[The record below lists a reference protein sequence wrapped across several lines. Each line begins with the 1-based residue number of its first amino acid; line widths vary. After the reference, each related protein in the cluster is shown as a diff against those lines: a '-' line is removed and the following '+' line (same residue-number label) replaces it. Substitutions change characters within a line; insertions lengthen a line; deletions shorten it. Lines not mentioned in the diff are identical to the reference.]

1 MVERICARCDGASP
15 SEHAYCGHC
24 GASFDQSLARRPT
37 SQPLAQRPFAA
48 LAARSR
54 QLPAPWKQA
63 GKVVALG
70 AATIVAEA
78 GLAWLQRRQQGKY
91 PALPA
96 PQMPTTARI
105 VALGWR
111 VSETWQGDQLRE
123 RVEEQVMWLEP
134 LPRRH

>member
-1 MVERICARCDGASP
+1 MVERICSRCDGASP
-15 SEHAYCGHC
+15 GEHAFCGHC
-24 GASFDQSLARRPT
+24 GAPFDQPLARR
-37 SQPLAQRPFAA
+37 SVDQPLARRSAAA
-48 LAARSR
+48 LAARAR

-63 GKVVALG
+63 GKVAALG

-78 GLAWLQRRQQGKY
+78 GLAWLQRRQQGSR

-96 PQMPTTARI
+96 RQMPTSARI

-134 LPRRH
+134 LPRRQ